1 MKKSKEKR
9 ARRSKPK
16 WNYKLH
22 FLVSL
27 FFLAVVVGIWY
38 LSKVYAKP
46 VKTKDLTFM
55 EQEHVSI
62 VLV

>member
-9 ARRSKPK
+9 VRRSKPK

-22 FLVSL
+22 FLMSL
-27 FFLAVVVGIWY
+27 FFLGIVLGIWY

-46 VKTKDLTFM
+46 VKIKELTFM
-55 EQEHVSI
+55 EQ
-62 VLV
+62 